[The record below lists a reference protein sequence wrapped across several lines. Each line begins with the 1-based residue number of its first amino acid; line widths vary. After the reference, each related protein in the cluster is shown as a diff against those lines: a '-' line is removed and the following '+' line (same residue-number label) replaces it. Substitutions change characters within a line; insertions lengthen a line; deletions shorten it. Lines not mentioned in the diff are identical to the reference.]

1 MRKSIFT
8 FFLPLA
14 ERYKNSKPKWWGQRN
29 REELPRSRVKLT
41 QEQVDEIDRQKAA
54 SRAEDQADK
63 IAMKHRGRNYRDGG
77 TREGGGG
84 TGLLDL
90 DRTVNSITTRGQIMP
105 TTLL

>member
-14 ERYKNSKPKWWGQRN
+14 ERYKNGDLERKRWWGQRN

-41 QEQVDEIDRQKAA
+41 EEQVEEIDRQKAA

-63 IAMKHRGRNYRDGG
+63 IAMKHRGTNYRDDGTRRGGRGSGG
-77 TREGGGG
+77 TQKG
-84 TGLLDL
+84 
-90 DRTVNSITTRGQIMP
+90 SQTTTWGQYH
-105 TTLL
+105 